1 MGSLASLGYI
11 GMFLSAFLA
20 ATILPLSSE
29 VMLAALFTSG
39 FSPLLLLVVASTGN
53 ILGSFVNY
61 VLGHRYGRVVAT
73 KWLRVDD
80 STFARASHLFERWG
94 KWSLLL
100 AWVPVIGD
108 PITLVAGVLRTN
120 VWFFLCCVIVSK
132 TSRYAVLLF
141 VLS

>member
-29 VMLAALFTSG
+29 VVLAALFATG
-39 FSPLLLLVVASTGN
+39 FSPILLLVVASMGN

-61 VLGHRYGRVVAT
+61 ALGYRYGRVVAI
-73 KWLRVDD
+73 KWLRIDD
-80 STFARASHLFERWG
+80 GTITRANHFFKRWG
-94 KWSLLL
+94 KWCLLL

-132 TSRYAVLLF
+132 TSRYAIILF